1 MDNVQASK
9 VMYGTYTDLWIDG
22 VKIGEAT
29 ECKATLAADK
39 IEVKLAR
46 HMGKC
51 YKVVGYTGK
60 GSLKMHKVSSYMIKK
75 IAPSIKQGRQVLCEV
90 ISKVDDPDA
99 IGAERVALHNVLFD
113 AVDVVNWGVGKLG
126 EEDYNFTF
134 EDYDLLDA
142 AE

>member
-1 MDNVQASK
+1 MENVEASK
-9 VMYGTYTDLWIDG
+9 VMYGTFTDLWLDG
-22 VKIGEAT
+22 YKIGEAT

-39 IEVKLAR
+39 LEVKLAR

-75 IAPSIKQGRQVLCEV
+75 LAPSIKQGKQVLVELV
-90 ISKVDDPDA
+90 SKVADPDA
-99 IGAERVALHNVLFD
+99 IGTERVALHNVLFD
-113 AVDVVNWGVGKLG
+113 SVDLINWGVGKLG

-134 EDYDLLDA
+134 EDYDLLDEA
-142 AE
+142 V

>member
-1 MDNVQASK
+1 MENVEASK
-9 VMYGTYTDLWIDG
+9 VMYGTFTDLWFDG
-22 VKIGEAT
+22 YKIGEAT

-39 IEVKLAR
+39 VEIKLAR

-51 YKVVGYTGK
+51 YKVTGYTGK
-60 GSLKMHKVSSYMIKK
+60 GSVKMHKVSSYMIKK
-75 IAPSIKQGRQVLCEV
+75 IAPSIKQGKQVLIELV
-90 ISKVDDPDA
+90 SKVADPDA
-99 IGAERVALHNVLFD
+99 IGTERVALHKVMFD
-113 AVDVVNWGVGKLG
+113 AVDLINWSVGKVG